1 MAEPTSAAWAIEVEG
16 LVKRFGAFVA
26 VDRISFRVR
35 RGEIFGL
42 LGPNGA
48 GKSTTIRILCGL
60 LLPTEGRVRVDG
72 LDVLT
77 QAEHV
82 KRRIG
87 YLSQRFSLYEDLT
100 VEENVEFFSGLY
112 GVPRERRR
120 ERLEEVLQM
129 VGLAERRRALVR
141 VLPGG
146 WKQRLALACALVH
159 EPPILFLDEPTSGVD
174 PIARRQ
180 FWEMIVR
187 LSEAGHTILVTTH
200 YLDEAEY
207 CHRLAL
213 LHRGKIVALD
223 APAALARA
231 LSWVAFLRI
240 EPSDVLESVKVLER
254 EEMVEQITFSGAGL
268 RLRVRD
274 PHRAS
279 ERIQQLLHARGIAIS
294 RVEVVPPSMEDIF
307 VAVIEESERSER

>member
-1 MAEPTSAAWAIEVEG
+1 MSGSRGEDWAIEVEG

-26 VDRISFRVR
+26 VDHISFRVR

-72 LDVLT
+72 LDVPT
-77 QAEHV
+77 HAEHV

-87 YLSQRFSLYEDLT
+87 YMSQRFSLYEDLT

-112 GVPRERRR
+112 GVARERRR
-120 ERLEEVLQM
+120 ERLEEVLKM
-129 VGLAERRRALVR
+129 AGLTARRRALVR

-146 WKQRLALACALVH
+146 LRQRLALACALVH
-159 EPPILFLDEPTSGVD
+159 EPPILFLDEPTAGVD

-180 FWEMIVR
+180 FWEMIAR
-187 LSEAGHTILVTTH
+187 LSEAGRTILVTTH
-200 YLDEAEY
+200 YMDEAER

-213 LHRGKIVALD
+213 MHRGRIVALD

-231 LSWVAFLRI
+231 LSSVVFLRV
-240 EPSDVLESVKVLER
+240 ESSDVLESAKALER
-254 EEMVEQITFSGAGL
+254 EATVEQIAFSGPGL
-268 RLRVRD
+268 HLRVRD

-279 ERIQQLLHARGIAIS
+279 ERIRQLLHARGIALS
-294 RVEVVPPSMEDIF
+294 RLEVVPPSMEDVF
-307 VAVIEESERSER
+307 VALIEEKERSER

>member
-1 MAEPTSAAWAIEVEG
+1 MAEPTWAIEVEG
-16 LVKRFGAFVA
+16 LVKRFGPFVA
-26 VDRISFRVR
+26 VDRVSFRVR

-72 LDVLT
+72 LDVRT
-77 QAEHV
+77 QAEHI

-100 VEENVEFFSGLY
+100 VEENVAFFSGLY
-112 GVPRERRR
+112 GVPRQRRR
-120 ERLEEVLQM
+120 ERLEEVLRM
-129 VGLAERRRALVR
+129 AGLTERRRALVR

-146 WKQRLALACALVH
+146 WRQRLALACALVH

-180 FWEMIVR
+180 FWEMIAR
-187 LSEAGHTILVTTH
+187 LSEAGRTILVTTH
-200 YLDEAEY
+200 YMDEAEY

-213 LHRGKIVALD
+213 MHRGRIVALD
-223 APAALARA
+223 APAALVQA
-231 LSWVAFLRI
+231 LSSVAFLRV
-240 EPSDVLESVKVLER
+240 EPSDVLESVKALER
-254 EEMVEQITFSGAGL
+254 EETVEHIAFSGAGL
-268 RLRVRD
+268 HLRVRD

-279 ERIQQLLHARGIAIS
+279 EQIRRRLQARGIAIS
-294 RVEVVPPSMEDIF
+294 RMEVIPPSMEDIF
-307 VAVIEESERSER
+307 VAVIEESERGER

>member
-1 MAEPTSAAWAIEVEG
+1 MTEWAIEVEG
-16 LVKRFGAFVA
+16 VVKRFGAFVA
-26 VDRISFRVR
+26 VDGISFRVR

-60 LLPTEGRVRVDG
+60 LLPAEGRARVDG

-77 QAEHV
+77 QSEQI

-87 YLSQRFSLYEDLT
+87 YMSQRFSLYEDLT
-100 VEENVEFFSGLY
+100 VEENVAFFSGLY
-112 GVPRERRR
+112 GVPRAHRR
-120 ERLEEVLQM
+120 ERVEMLLRM
-129 VGLAERRRALVR
+129 AGLTERRHVLVR

-159 EPPILFLDEPTSGVD
+159 DPPILFLDEPTAGVD

-187 LSEAGHTILVTTH
+187 LSEAGRTILVTTH
-200 YLDEAEY
+200 YMDEAAY

-213 LHRGKIVALD
+213 MHRGRIVALD
-223 APAALARA
+223 APAALSRA
-231 LSWVAFLRI
+231 LSSVVFLYV
-240 EPSDVLESVKVLER
+240 ESSDVLASMKALEH
-254 EEMVEQITFSGAGL
+254 EETVEQLAFFGAGL
-268 RLRVRD
+268 HVRVRD
-274 PHRAS
+274 PQRAS
-279 ERIQQLLHARGIAIS
+279 ERIRQRLREHGIAVS
-294 RVEVVPPSMEDIF
+294 RLDVVSPSMEDIF
-307 VAVIEESERSER
+307 VAVIEGAERDAP

>member
-307 VAVIEESERSER
+307 VTVIEESERSER

>member
-1 MAEPTSAAWAIEVEG
+1 MIEPTPAEWAIEVEG
-16 LVKRFGAFVA
+16 LVKRFGALVA
-26 VDRISFRVR
+26 VNGVSFRVR

-60 LLPTEGRVRVDG
+60 LLPTEGRARVGG

-77 QAEHV
+77 QAEQV

-87 YLSQRFSLYEDLT
+87 YVSQRFSLYDDLT

-112 GVPRERRR
+112 GVPRQRRR
-120 ERLEEVLQM
+120 ERQQALLTAM
-129 VGLAERRRALVR
+129 GLTEWRRTLVR

-146 WKQRLALACALVH
+146 WRQRLALACALVH
-159 EPPILFLDEPTSGVD
+159 EPPILFLDEPTSGMD
-174 PIARRQ
+174 PIARRR
-180 FWEMIVR
+180 FWEMIAS

-200 YLDEAEY
+200 YMDEAEY

-213 LHRGKIVALD
+213 MHRGRIVALD

-231 LSWVAFLRI
+231 LPSVGFLHV
-240 EPSDVLESVKVLER
+240 ETSDLRESVRVLER
-254 EEMVEQITFSGAGL
+254 EEAVEQIAFFGAGL
-268 RLRVRD
+268 HLRVRD
-274 PHRAS
+274 PQRAS
-279 ERIQQLLHARGIAIS
+279 RRIRERLQAHGIAIS
-294 RVEVVPPSMEDIF
+294 RLEIVSPSMEDVF
-307 VAVIEESERSER
+307 VAVIEEAERIPR